1 MSLSSVCAV
10 IAGVLM
16 FATPVVFLVWLVKL
30 IRKKPAKKTGIEV
43 LLCAGLFVVSVLAG
57 AFSDQKAA
65 GYLQAEKPVKQAAQE
80 EAEETQAEETQEEEM
95 RYNPKNETDE
105 IYPKDVKSFAK
116 KRKIPESL
124 SGSLKD
130 AMEQSDSPFGFDEIN
145 GWESADDWALGSRY
159 RAWTYK
165 AKEDKYYWILIYEK
179 DGKVESLY
187 NITDGKR
194 LIYEAEKEA
203 SGQTDTSADSVRI
216 VDGELGEYG
225 KKVQLDSYEY
235 IWYMVPAGKYEAIGN
250 AKNSIIYID
259 KDEITRNAEG
269 YVEMQNVATYT
280 VAKGETVTIEVG
292 DGEHVY
298 NTYGADF
305 TLRRLP

>member
-16 FATPVVFLVWLVKL
+16 FVTPVVFLMWLVKL
-30 IRKKPAKKTGIEV
+30 IRKKPAKKTGMAV
-43 LLCAGLFVVSVLAG
+43 LLCAVLFVVSVLAG
-57 AFSDQKAA
+57 AFSTPKAE
-65 GYLQAEKPVKQAAQE
+65 GYSQTGKPVNQAAQE
-80 EAEETQAEETQEEEM
+80 DVEETQEEEM
-95 RYNPKNETDE
+95 RYNPKKATDE
-105 IYPKDVKSFAK
+105 TYQKDVKSFAK
-116 KRKIPESL
+116 KHKIPESL
-124 SGSLKD
+124 AGSLKD
-130 AMEQSDSPFGFDEIN
+130 AMGQSESPFGFDEIN
-145 GWESADDWALGSRY
+145 GWEIADDWALGSRY
-159 RAWTYK
+159 RAWTYR

-179 DGKVESLY
+179 NGKVESLY
-187 NITDGKR
+187 DITDGAK
-194 LIYEAEKEA
+194 LIYGAEEEDSDQA
-203 SGQTDTSADSVRI
+203 DTSEDSIRI

-235 IWYMVPAGKYEAIGN
+235 IWYMVPAGKYEATGN
-250 AKNSIIYID
+250 AKNNIIYID

-269 YVEMQNVATYT
+269 YVEMQNVAAYT

-292 DGEHVY
+292 EREHVY

>member
-1 MSLSSVCAV
+1 MNLSGVCAV

-16 FATPVVFLVWLVKL
+16 VATPIVFLVWLVKL
-30 IRKKPAKKTGIEV
+30 IRKKPAKKTGMAVI
-43 LLCAGLFVVSVLAG
+43 LCAVLFVVSVLAG
-57 AFSDQKAA
+57 AFSTQKAE
-65 GYLQAEKPVKQAAQE
+65 GYSQTGKPVNQAAQE
-80 EAEETQAEETQEEEM
+80 DVEETQEEEM
-95 RYNPKNETDE
+95 RYNPKKATDE
-105 IYPKDVKSFAK
+105 TYQKDVKSFAK
-116 KRKIPESL
+116 KHKIPESL
-124 SGSLKD
+124 AGSLKD

-159 RAWTYK
+159 RAWTYR

-179 DGKVESLY
+179 GGKVESLY
-187 NITDGKR
+187 DITDGER
-194 LIYEAEKEA
+194 LIYEVEKED
-203 SGQTDTSADSVRI
+203 SGQTDTIAGSIRI
-216 VDGELGEYG
+216 VDGEIGEYG

-280 VAKGETVTIEVG
+280 VAKGETVTIEIG
-292 DGEHVY
+292 EGEHVY

>member
-1 MSLSSVCAV
+1 MNLSGVCAV
-10 IAGVLM
+10 IAGILM
-16 FATPVVFLVWLVKL
+16 VATPIVFLVWLVKL
-30 IRKKPAKKTGIEV
+30 IRKEPAKKTGMAV
-43 LLCAGLFVVSVLAG
+43 LLCAGLFVVSVLVG
-57 AFSDQKAA
+57 AFSGPKAE
-65 GYLQAEKPVKQAAQE
+65 GTQE
-80 EAEETQAEETQEEEM
+80 DVEETQEEEM
-95 RYNPKNETDE
+95 RYNPQKATDE
-105 IYPKDVKSFAK
+105 TYQKDVKSFAK
-116 KRKIPESL
+116 KHKIPESL
-124 SGSLKD
+124 AGSLKD
-130 AMEQSDSPFGFDEIN
+130 AMEQSDFPFGFDEIN

-159 RAWTYK
+159 RAWTYR
-165 AKEDKYYWILIYEK
+165 AKEDKFYWILIYEK
-179 DGKVESLY
+179 GGKVESLY
-187 NITDGKR
+187 DITDGER
-194 LIYEAEKEA
+194 LIYEVEKEDPDQA
-203 SGQTDTSADSVRI
+203 DTGAGSIRI

-280 VAKGETVTIEVG
+280 VAKGETVTIEIG
-292 DGEHVY
+292 EGEHVY

>member
-1 MSLSSVCAV
+1 MNLSGVCAV
-10 IAGVLM
+10 IAVVLM

-30 IRKKPAKKTGIEV
+30 IRKKPAKKTGMAV
-43 LLCAGLFVVSVLAG
+43 LLCAVLFVVSVLAG
-57 AFSDQKAA
+57 AFSTPKAA
-65 GYLQAEKPVKQAAQE
+65 GYSQTGKPVNQAAQGDV
-80 EAEETQAEETQEEEM
+80 EETQEEKM
-95 RYNPKNETDE
+95 RYNHQKATDE
-105 IYPKDVKSFAK
+105 TYPKDVKSFAK
-116 KRKIPESL
+116 KHKIPESL
-124 SGSLKD
+124 AGSLKD
-130 AMEQSDSPFGFDEIN
+130 AMEQSESPFGFDEIN

-159 RAWTYK
+159 RAWTYR

-179 DGKVESLY
+179 GGKVESLY
-187 NITDGKR
+187 DITDGER
-194 LIYEAEKEA
+194 LIYEVEKED
-203 SGQTDTSADSVRI
+203 SNQTDTNAGSIRI

-280 VAKGETVTIEVG
+280 VAKGETVTIEIG
-292 DGEHVY
+292 EGEHVY

>member
-16 FATPVVFLVWLVKL
+16 FVTPVVFLMWLVKL
-30 IRKKPAKKTGIEV
+30 IRKKPAKKTGIAV
-43 LLCAGLFVVSVLAG
+43 LLCAGLFVVSVLVG

-65 GYLQAEKPVKQAAQE
+65 RYSQNENPVKQAAQGDV
-80 EAEETQAEETQEEEM
+80 EETHEEEM
-95 RYNPKNETDE
+95 RYNPKKETGE
-105 IYPKDVKSFAK
+105 TYPKDVKSFAK
-116 KRKIPESL
+116 KRKLPESL
-124 SGSLKD
+124 AGSLKD

-145 GWESADDWALGSRY
+145 GWEIADEWALGSRY
-159 RAWTYK
+159 RAWTYR

-179 DGKVESLY
+179 NGKVKSLY
-187 NITDGKR
+187 DITDGAK
-194 LIYEAEKEA
+194 LIYEAEKEVSSQA
-203 SGQTDTSADSVRI
+203 DTSADSIRI

-225 KKVQLDSYEY
+225 EKVQLDSHEY
-235 IWYMVPAGKYEAIGN
+235 IWYMVPAGKYEATGN
-250 AKNSIIYID
+250 AKSSMIYID

-292 DGEHVY
+292 EREHVY

>member
-1 MSLSSVCAV
+1 MNLSGVCAV

-16 FATPVVFLVWLVKL
+16 FATPIAFLVWLVKL
-30 IRKKPAKKTGIEV
+30 IRKKPAKKAGKAV
-43 LLCAGLFVVSVLAG
+43 LLYAGLFAMSVLVG
-57 AFSDQKAA
+57 AFSNQKSVGYSQA
-65 GYLQAEKPVKQAAQE
+65 GKPVKQA
-80 EAEETQAEETQEEEM
+80 TQKDAEETQEEEM
-95 RYNPKNETDE
+95 RYNPKKETDE
-105 IYPKDVKSFAK
+105 TYPKDVKSFSK

-179 DGKVESLY
+179 NGKVESLY
-187 NITDGKR
+187 DITDGAK
-194 LIYEAEKEA
+194 LIYEAEKED
-203 SGQTDTSADSVRI
+203 SGQTDTSAGSIRI

-235 IWYMVPAGKYEAIGN
+235 IWYTVPAGKYEAIGN

-280 VAKGETVTIEVG
+280 VAKGGTVTIEVG

>member
-1 MSLSSVCAV
+1 MNLSGVCAV

-16 FATPVVFLVWLVKL
+16 VATPVVFLMWLVKL
-30 IRKKPAKKTGIEV
+30 IRKKPAKKAGKAV
-43 LLCAGLFVVSVLAG
+43 LLCAGLFVVSVLVG
-57 AFSDQKAA
+57 AFSNQKAV
-65 GYLQAEKPVKQAAQE
+65 GYSQTGKPVKQAMQE
-80 EAEETQAEETQEEEM
+80 DAEETQEEKM
-95 RYNPKNETDE
+95 RYNPKKETDE
-105 IYPKDVKSFAK
+105 TYPKDVKSFAK

-124 SGSLKD
+124 AGSLKD

-179 DGKVESLY
+179 NGKVESLY
-187 NITDGKR
+187 DITDGAK
-194 LIYEAEKEA
+194 LIYEAEKED
-203 SGQTDTSADSVRI
+203 SGQTDTSAGSIRI

-269 YVEMQNVATYT
+269 YVEMQNVDTYT
-280 VAKGETVTIEVG
+280 VAKGGTVTIEIG
-292 DGEHVY
+292 EGEHVY